1 MDNSNYLMHI
11 HTGDGGSSDN
21 GTSGSTGGRGGD
33 VLLHSNMNNVSNVWH
48 IYGHSVGTPIGDAPP
63 RSGLY
68 ICLRYRTLE
77 FQVEFVPRLF
87 LFIIRIHHQA
97 QDRIIYS

>member
-1 MDNSNYLMHI
+1 MDNSNHLLHI

-21 GTSGSTGGRGGD
+21 GSGSSGGRGGD
-33 VLLHSNMNNVSNVWH
+33 VRLHSNMNNVSNVWH

-77 FQVEFVPRLF
+77 FRVEFVLVYFFSLLGFTIRPR
-87 LFIIRIHHQA
+87 IVA
-97 QDRIIYS
+97 ST